1 MLPDRQKVLPV
12 LTMVLLVLIAD
23 AALAA
28 TSTVVLSVEG
38 MT

>member
-1 MLPDRQKVLPV
+1 MRPRLRICLSLLLLAL
-12 LTMVLLVLIAD
+12 LTHV
-23 AALAA
+23 ALAAA

>member
-1 MLPDRQKVLPV
+1 MRVLV
-12 LTMVLLVLIAD
+12 SLVAVLLVLLFITNVS
-23 AALAA
+23 LAA

>member
-1 MLPDRQKVLPV
+1 VRRSARGVWWV
-12 LTMVLLVLIAD
+12 TIVVLLVAQVT
-23 AALAA
+23 LAA

>member
-1 MLPDRQKVLPV
+1 MRHNARAVWWV
-12 LTMVLLVLIAD
+12 TMVVLLVAQV
-23 AALAA
+23 ALAA

>member
-1 MLPDRQKVLPV
+1 MRQTRAVWSV
-12 LTMVLLVLIAD
+12 IVLLLFLAQ

>member
-1 MLPDRQKVLPV
+1 MSRWISAFAS
-12 LTMVLLVLIAD
+12 LLLFGNM
-23 AALAA
+23 ALAM

>member
-1 MLPDRQKVLPV
+1 MNRL
-12 LTMVLLVLIAD
+12 MSAFAIFLLFANT
-23 AALAA
+23 ALAM

>member
-1 MLPDRQKVLPV
+1 MRHDLRAVWWTMAVVLCV
-12 LTMVLLVLIAD
+12 AQV
-23 AALAA
+23 ALAA

>member
-1 MLPDRQKVLPV
+1 MRQRRAIWSVIA
-12 LTMVLLVLIAD
+12 LLLLLAQ

-28 TSTVVLSVEG
+28 SSTVVLSVEG

>member
-1 MLPDRQKVLPV
+1 MKVLASLV
-12 LTMVLLVLIAD
+12 AVLLGLLFITNVS
-23 AALAA
+23 LAA

>member
-1 MLPDRQKVLPV
+1 MSRWISVFAI
-12 LTMVLLVLIAD
+12 LLLFGNTAVAM
-23 AALAA
+23 

>member
-1 MLPDRQKVLPV
+1 MKVLASLLAVV
-12 LTMVLLVLIAD
+12 LGLLFITDVS
-23 AALAA
+23 LAA

>member
-1 MLPDRQKVLPV
+1 MSHNTRAVWGVTLV
-12 LTMVLLVLIAD
+12 VLLLAPV
-23 AALAA
+23 ALAA

>member
-1 MLPDRQKVLPV
+1 MRHNTRAVWWVIIL
-12 LTMVLLVLIAD
+12 VLLLARV
-23 AALAA
+23 ALAA

>member
-1 MLPDRQKVLPV
+1 MRRFVPILVF
-12 LTMVLLVLIAD
+12 LLGLALVANIA
-23 AALAA
+23 AGA

>member
-1 MLPDRQKVLPV
+1 MRYNTRAVWWVIMAGLL
-12 LTMVLLVLIAD
+12 LTQV
-23 AALAA
+23 ALAA